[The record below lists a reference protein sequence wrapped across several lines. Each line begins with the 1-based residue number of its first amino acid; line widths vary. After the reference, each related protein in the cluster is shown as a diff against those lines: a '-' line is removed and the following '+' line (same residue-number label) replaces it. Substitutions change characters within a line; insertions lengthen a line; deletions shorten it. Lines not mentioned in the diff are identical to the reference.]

1 MTQKKISDICFDNHL
16 NDAPRCPQGCVHGK
30 CTSPST
36 CSCEEVRFKV
46 NFGRKVIVV
55 VIVRTKL
62 YMELTSLAMMIGMRI
77 GRMVIMVVIVR
88 AKI

>member
-1 MTQKKISDICFDNHL
+1 M
-16 NDAPRCPQGCVHGK
+16 
-30 CTSPST
+30 
-36 CSCEEVRFKV
+36 